1 MRCSSTFAIF
11 AATAIAFPGAEAFVA
26 PSKSASFLGGSTRSI
41 ANVAGPSSS
50 LSKYYHGI
58 HPLS

>member
-26 PSKSASFLGGSTRSI
+26 PSKSASFLGGYGKGLVGQKKVR
-41 ANVAGPSSS
+41 
-50 LSKYYHGI
+50 
-58 HPLS
+58 